1 MKLEKIKTIVV
12 WVVFLTFFSPF
23 ICMGTVE
30 YAEKTNKDCSQCHVD
45 PSGGAGL
52 TAEGT
57 AFAKDLETEGLYKPP
72 TAKDRLIRIIIGYLH
87 MMTAFVWFGAILY
100 IHIFLKP
107 AYVSKGVPK
116 GELMLGWVSMIIMLV
131 TGIILT
137 SYKVPSLKALTTLLH
152 TRFGILLLIKL
163 SLFLFMVFTVLIV
176 TFVIAPKL
184 ERKTQRAA
192 KLDKKDLTIDEL
204 AQFDGREGRPA
215 YFAFNG
221 NIYDVTA
228 SKLWKDGNHI
238 QRHMAG
244 FDLTNALK
252 QAPHGENR
260 LELVPIIGKLISSK
274 ERQKRPF
281 HIKVFYFLAYM
292 VLVVIF
298 LMIFIISLWKW

>member
-1 MKLEKIKTIVV
+1 MKSRKIKSTVV
-12 WVVFLTFFSPF
+12 LIVFLTFFSPF
-23 ICMGTVE
+23 ICLGTVE
-30 YAEKTNKDCSQCHVD
+30 YAEQTNKDCSQCHVD
-45 PSGGAGL
+45 PSGGGGL
-52 TAEGT
+52 TAEGN
-57 AFAKDLETEGLYKPP
+57 AFAKELESKGLYKPP
-72 TAKDRLIRIIIGYLH
+72 TSIERIIKIVIGYLH

-137 SYKVPSLKALTTLLH
+137 AYKVPSLKALTTLLH
-152 TRFGILLLIKL
+152 TRFGILFLIKL
-163 SLFLFMVFTVLIV
+163 SLFLFMVLAVLIV

-184 ERKTQRAA
+184 ERNTQQAV
-192 KLDKKDLTIDEL
+192 KLDKKNLTIDEL
-204 AQFDGREGRPA
+204 AQFDGKEGRPA

-221 NIYDVTA
+221 SVYDVTA
-228 SKLWKDGNHI
+228 SKLWKEGNHV

-260 LELVPIIGKLISSK
+260 LDLVPIIGKLLSSK
-274 ERQKRPF
+274 EKRKHPF
-281 HIKVFYFLAYM
+281 YLKVFYFLAYM
-292 VLVVIF
+292 ALVIIF
-298 LMIFIISLWKW
+298 LMIFIISIWK

>member
-1 MKLEKIKTIVV
+1 
-12 WVVFLTFFSPF
+12 
-23 ICMGTVE
+23 
-30 YAEKTNKDCSQCHVD
+30 
-45 PSGGAGL
+45 
-52 TAEGT
+52 
-57 AFAKDLETEGLYKPP
+57 
-72 TAKDRLIRIIIGYLH
+72 

-137 SYKVPSLKALTTLLH
+137 GYKVSSLKALSTLLH

-176 TFVIAPKL
+176 TFVLAPKL
-184 ERKTQRAA
+184 ERKTQHAV

-204 AQFDGREGRPA
+204 VQFDGKEGRPA

-228 SKLWKDGNHI
+228 SKLWKDGNHV

-260 LELVPIIGKLISSK
+260 LDLVPIIGKLISFE
-274 ERQKRPF
+274 ERRKRPF
-281 HIKVFYFLAYM
+281 HIRVFYFLAYM
-292 VLVVIF
+292 VLVAIF

>member
-1 MKLEKIKTIVV
+1 MKSRKIKTTVV
-12 WVVFLTFFSPF
+12 SIIFFAFLSPF
-23 ICMGTVE
+23 ICLGTVE

-45 PSGGAGL
+45 PSGGGGL
-52 TAEGT
+52 TAEGN
-57 AFAKDLETEGLYKPP
+57 AFAKDLETKGLYKPP
-72 TAKDRLIRIIIGYLH
+72 TSKGRIIRIVIGYLH

-116 GELMLGWVSMIIMLV
+116 GELRLGWVSMIIMLV

-137 SYKVPSLKALTTLLH
+137 CYKVPSLKTLLH

-184 ERKTQRAA
+184 ERKTQRAV

-228 SKLWKDGNHI
+228 SKLWKDGNHV

-252 QAPHGENR
+252 QAPHDESR
-260 LELVPIIGKLISSK
+260 LDLVPIIGKLISSK
-274 ERQKRPF
+274 ERQKKPF
-281 HIKVFYFLAYM
+281 HIRVFYFLAYM
-292 VLVVIF
+292 VLVIIF
-298 LMIFIISLWKW
+298 LMILIISLWKW